1 LPNLPIGIDLAA
13 LALPSVGLG
22 LAARRYWAAAVPLA
36 VAVPFALAGDDGS
49 NAFAYR
55 LPALAMGILALA
67 AAVLVLTGVLLGTSR
82 YRPPV
87 YAGSALLVLGAVPL
101 LWASYRHLRPVD
113 EPGSRALLVD
123 VGAAAFRGIAFGE
136 SRELV
141 MRKLGPIRESG
152 GTIAPIGERFEDI
165 GAPPYIDTPGVTH
178 EVFRYP
184 ATTVLL
190 TENGVYGFVITADDA
205 ETFAGVG
212 IGDNLALAEDR
223 YGDLECGIARAGDYR
238 TFPYCGGM
246 VGSGRWVWFGQD
258 PIRSITVTRTEL
270 GPD

>member
-1 LPNLPIGIDLAA
+1 V
-13 LALPSVGLG
+13 LPSVGLG
-22 LAARRYWAAAVPLA
+22 FAARRYWAAAVPLL

-55 LPALAMGILALA
+55 LPALAIGILALA
-67 AAVLVLTGVLLGTSR
+67 AAVLVLTGVLLGTGR
-82 YRPPV
+82 YGPPV
-87 YAGSALLVLGAVPL
+87 YVGSWLLVLGAVPL

-113 EPGSRALLVD
+113 EPGSRALVIEE
-123 VGAAAFRGIAFGE
+123 GAAAFRGIAFGE
-136 SRELV
+136 DRELV
-141 MRKLGPIRESG
+141 IRKLGPKREAD
-152 GTIAPIGERFEDI
+152 GTIAPTGERFEDI
-165 GAPPYIDTPGVTH
+165 GAPPFIDIPGVTH

-184 ATTVLL
+184 DTTVLL

-205 ETFAGVG
+205 ETLAGVG

-246 VGSGRWVWFGQD
+246 VGAGRWIWFGQD

-270 GPD
+270 GTD